1 MIVSKRIRDVIHE
14 YIEVP
19 DIIINNIID
28 SPTFQRLRF
37 IIQNGMAFEV
47 YPNMRHTRFEHSL
60 GAYNVMKK
68 AVSILTEKV
77 EDKDIKDLINN
88 NSEELQVLALLHDIG
103 HYPFSHTFEMGIKI
117 ASVDIKE
124 LQGLSKYHEK
134 VGLFVVKNLFPK
146 YADDFD
152 KIYNSKDNLYSEL
165 LNNNIDVDR
174 MDYLLRDSY
183 YSGTPYGN
191 FSLERMLSIMTLVKD
206 NGKIRLAFSE
216 KGISDLEH
224 FLLARYYMY
233 DQLYHH
239 RVVEGFNAIMA
250 MAISQLIISNNTNSQ
265 QNSSVSKIIFFQEN
279 EFNLDTFLNLTD
291 YWLLSTL
298 KNSNIN
304 ECLKEAIFNRKKY
317 MFIEIPLRYAEERGM
332 NRIDVTKLL
341 ESKLYNI
348 VKQYNGE
355 VVGSVVNIHPMGE
368 SEIYIVNKKGEITT
382 LTSSPIYQTLKNLV
396 KSKLV
401 IGICSKLSKEEV
413 MKEIKN
419 SLGID

>member
-1 MIVSKRIRDVIHE
+1 VSKRIKDVIHE
-14 YIEVP
+14 FIEVP
-19 DIIINNIID
+19 DTVINDTID
-28 SPTFQRLRF
+28 TPAFQRLRF

-68 AVSILTEKV
+68 AVSRLTEKV
-77 EDKDIKDLINN
+77 EDKDIKDLVNN
-88 NSEELQVLALLHDIG
+88 NSEKLQVLALLHDIG
-103 HYPFSHTFEMGIKI
+103 HYPFSHTFEMGINI
-117 ASVDIKE
+117 ASVDVKE
-124 LQGLSKYHEK
+124 LQRLSKYHEK

-146 YADDFD
+146 YVDDFD
-152 KIYNSKDNLYSEL
+152 EIYNSKDNLHSEL

-191 FSLERMLSIMTLVKD
+191 FSLERMLSTMTLVKY
-206 NGKIRLAFSE
+206 NNKIKLAFLE

-233 DQLYHH
+233 DQIYHH

-250 MAISQLIISNNTNSQ
+250 AAISQLIISNITNSQ

-279 EFNLDTFLNLTD
+279 EFKLDTFLNLTD

-304 ECLKEAIFNRKKY
+304 ERLKEAIFNRKKY
-317 MFIEIPLRYAEERGM
+317 VFEEIPLRYAEERGM
-332 NRIDVTKLL
+332 NKVDVTRLV
-341 ESKLYNI
+341 EPKLYDI

-355 VVGSVVNIHPMGE
+355 VVGSVVNIHPTGE
-368 SEIYIVNKKGEITT
+368 GEIYIVNKDGGITT

-401 IGICSKLSKEEV
+401 IGICNKLYEKGV
-413 MKEIKN
+413 MKEIKG
-419 SLGID
+419 SLNID

>member
-1 MIVSKRIRDVIHE
+1 MSKRIRDVIHE

-19 DIIINNIID
+19 DTIINNIVD

-37 IIQNGMAFEV
+37 VIQNGMAFEV

-60 GAYNVMKK
+60 GTYNVMKK
-68 AVSILTEKV
+68 AISILAEKV
-77 EDKDIKDLINN
+77 EDKDIKDLIIN
-88 NSEELQVLALLHDIG
+88 NSEGLQALALLHDIG

-117 ASVDIKE
+117 ASVDMKE

-134 VGLFVVKNLFPK
+134 VGLFVVRSLFPK

-206 NGKIRLAFSE
+206 TGKIKSAFLE

-233 DQLYHH
+233 DQIYHH

-250 MAISQLIISNNTNSQ
+250 TAISQLIISTSSQ
-265 QNSSVSKIIFFQEN
+265 QNSSVSKIIFFQES
-279 EFNLDTFLNLTD
+279 EFNLDIFLNLTD
-291 YWLLSTL
+291 YWLLSTI
-298 KNSNIN
+298 KSSNIN
-304 ECLKEAIFNRKKY
+304 ECLKEAIFNRRKY
-317 MFIEIPLRYAEERGM
+317 IFNEIPLRYAEERGM
-332 NRIDVTKLL
+332 DKIDVTRLL
-341 ESKLYNI
+341 ESKLYNVI
-348 VKQYNGE
+348 KQ
-355 VVGSVVNIHPMGE
+355 
-368 SEIYIVNKKGEITT
+368 
-382 LTSSPIYQTLKNLV
+382 
-396 KSKLV
+396 
-401 IGICSKLSKEEV
+401 
-413 MKEIKN
+413 
-419 SLGID
+419 